1 MHMMMARWWWLAPV
15 ALAAASASEVCDAD
29 VVAAASCPR
38 GAELLRRA
46 KARRLP
52 LAVTMLWATCPE
64 RPPAD
69 DDDELAKYKESDP
82 ARYAKLKRR
91 RDREPDLG
99 RKRPDPGWCL
109 RGGGDGRRR
118 LLNGGFAQ
126 LRDDEPR
133 LVAALGQACLLRRAT
148 NGTVPLVVLAR
159 NVAPAASARLCEA
172 GVVVVDAARLFGS
185 NPFDAWRPVTAA
197 AAKAEKRTVSGYV
210 QDRKDGAMT
219 YHKFAVW
226 RLGCFFDAVLQIDL
240 DATVLEDPRPFAAS
254 HAQITATGAVVAEEE
269 NAKRDFVGMRTHL
282 VLLKPD
288 ERIFDALLA
297 KARTGDYV
305 AMTNTDQDVLEA
317 YFCPGPR
324 QWVGEP
330 KPPNRPPD
338 DKQPA
343 DGVCDVDR
351 GGARG
356 FANVHPAPGRLYRE
370 NALVYDLRHMHLR
383 GGYRHPHVV
392 QDRCAAL
399 GGPAAAAHCRACFPA
414 EAPPKR
420 PRGLHQGRDGS
431 LLRRD

>member
-185 NPFDAWRPVTAA
+185 NPHDAWRPVTAA

-282 VLLKPD
+282 AGPTSNLQPD
-288 ERIFDALLA
+288 FNVSVCDGFDVRPCFENSTRAIDSS
-297 KARTGDYV
+297 K
-305 AMTNTDQDVLEA
+305 NQ
-317 YFCPGPR
+317 
-324 QWVGEP
+324 
-330 KPPNRPPD
+330 PNRLR
-338 DKQPA
+338 
-343 DGVCDVDR
+343 CDR
-351 GGARG
+351 ARE
-356 FANVHPAPGRLYRE
+356 V
-370 NALVYDLRHMHLR
+370 
-383 GGYRHPHVV
+383 
-392 QDRCAAL
+392 
-399 GGPAAAAHCRACFPA
+399 
-414 EAPPKR
+414 
-420 PRGLHQGRDGS
+420 
-431 LLRRD
+431 

>member
-1 MHMMMARWWWLAPV
+1 MMMARWWWLAPV

-69 DDDELAKYKESDP
+69 DDDELARYKVADP

-99 RKRPDPGWCL
+99 RKRPDPAGPQ
-109 RGGGDGRRR
+109 RRR
-118 LLNGGFAQ
+118 CDAH
-126 LRDDEPR
+126 
-133 LVAALGQACLLRRAT
+133 
-148 NGTVPLVVLAR
+148 AR
-159 NVAPAASARLCEA
+159 SP
-172 GVVVVDAARLFGS
+172 
-185 NPFDAWRPVTAA
+185 
-197 AAKAEKRTVSGYV
+197 
-210 QDRKDGAMT
+210 
-219 YHKFAVW
+219 W

-254 HAQITATGAVVAEEE
+254 HAAITATGAVVAEEE
-269 NAKRDFVGMRTHL
+269 NAKRDFVRMRTHL
-282 VLLKPD
+282 ALLKPD
-288 ERIFDALLA
+288 EHIFDALLA

-330 KPPNRPPD
+330 NPPNRPPD

-343 DGVCDVDR
+343 TASATLTGRRCWASQR
-351 GGARG
+351 PPGAG
-356 FANVHPAPGRLYRE
+356 PLYRE
-370 NALVYDLRHMHLR
+370 NALVSDLKHMHLR
-383 GGYRHPHVV
+383 GGYRPPRRPERV
-392 QDRCAAL
+392 RWALAGPPPTAAARPRPCRS
-399 GGPAAAAHCRACFPA
+399 GPAAP
-414 EAPPKR
+414 
-420 PRGLHQGRDGS
+420 QGRDGS
-431 LLRRD
+431 PPPRLASPTTRGASGGGPVSRRR